1 MRIESGLFQQGPRQ
15 NFRLAFALIELLV
28 VITIIAV
35 LTAVLVPALRRARES
50 SRGVACYNNLRQLG
64 LASSLYADSHDARFP
79 SFRKWLYSSVGDL
92 TTGQIYPY
100 LNSRPVY
107 LCPTDKVE
115 LATQSGPSQARPRTG
130 AFGNRSHFR
139 DYSYAMNC
147 GICHDPKISSFLEP
161 AKTMLYMEGAL
172 SPIDYSGQV
181 GPSTAERSLS
191 LRHNEQGHLLLADLH
206 IEKLAAEEY
215 DVVSMTKRFWL
226 PSNRSFDGVWDRM
239 FSELR

>member
-1 MRIESGLFQQGPRQ
+1 
-15 NFRLAFALIELLV
+15 LAFALVELLV

-35 LTAVLVPALRRARES
+35 LSAVLVPALRRARES
-50 SRGVACYNNLRQLG
+50 SRSVACFNNLRQLG

-107 LCPTDKVE
+107 LCPTDKVA
-115 LATQSGPSQARPRTG
+115 LATQSGSSPTRPRTG

-161 AKTMLYMEGAL
+161 AKTMLYMEGDLA
-172 SPIDYSGQV
+172 PMDCSGQV
-181 GPSTAERSLS
+181 GPSAADRSLA
-191 LRHNEQGHLLLADLH
+191 LRHNEQGHLLWADLH